1 VISTGPSGASAG
13 VTPGCGDAAPAVA
26 ARVALPEGVN
36 TAAIVAVPAAAVPG
50 VTGGRVALG
59 AAPVGLAATAVA
71 GGRVALGG
79 APVGGGVAAGAVAL
93 GGGGSVAGGGWVD
106 GGGSVGGCVGGGS
119 VGGVVGGGA
128 VTGGVSVGTVWRQ
141 GDWLGVAQPGATSAS
156 AVASASATATSH
168 SFRSGIPILPTT
180 AAGLRLLQAEPQMN
194 TDAHGLALDACERG

>member
-1 VISTGPSGASAG
+1 
-13 VTPGCGDAAPAVA
+13 
-26 ARVALPEGVN
+26 VN

-93 GGGGSVAGGGWVD
+93 GGGSVGGCVD
-106 GGGSVGGCVGGGS
+106 GGSVGGCVGGGS

-168 SFRSGIPILPTT
+168 SFRSGIPVLPTT
-180 AAGLRLLQAEPQMN
+180 AAGLRLLQAKPQMN
-194 TDAHGLALDACERG
+194 TDAHGWALDACERG